1 MKNSNVEV
9 PSNMA
14 TTKSSLYPAFSINDV
29 IDFLELT
36 KKYPAGRPISYDT
49 MAEECGLKSSYTK
62 SLKYKISSAKQYG
75 CIETSDRMITL
86 TELGNTIIRPISDEE
101 LFESKITAVKNPPL
115 FKKLFEKYEGKPL
128 PQQTALENILVR
140 DYKITES
147 SKKVAAETFIKCLD
161 QVGAINAGV
170 ISFDLISN
178 ISIEN
183 KSIEVENENIEEI
196 DASISSGVD
205 NIQNNLSPIDI
216 KCKEDYEAPLTI
228 PMGNQRK
235 AILYMPVETTK
246 KEAEYVK
253 AMISMMFDNLYE

>member
-1 MKNSNVEV
+1 MKNSNVEAS
-9 PSNMA
+9 SNMA
-14 TTKSSLYPAFSINDV
+14 TTKSSLYPAFSINEV
-29 IDFLELT
+29 IVFLELT
-36 KKYPAGRPISYDT
+36 KKYPAGRPISYDA

-75 CIETSDRMITL
+75 CIETSDRMIIL

-115 FKKLFEKYEGKPL
+115 FKKLLEKYEGKPL
-128 PQQTALENILVR
+128 PQQIALENILVR

-147 SKKVAAETFIKCLD
+147 SKKVAAETFIKCLE

-170 ISFDLISN
+170 ISFDVINN
-178 ISIEN
+178 ISVNDKSSEVKKEN
-183 KSIEVENENIEEI
+183 FDEIDSFADPAVENTQNSTSPIEV
-196 DASISSGVD
+196 
-205 NIQNNLSPIDI
+205 

-228 PMGNQRK
+228 PMGNHRK